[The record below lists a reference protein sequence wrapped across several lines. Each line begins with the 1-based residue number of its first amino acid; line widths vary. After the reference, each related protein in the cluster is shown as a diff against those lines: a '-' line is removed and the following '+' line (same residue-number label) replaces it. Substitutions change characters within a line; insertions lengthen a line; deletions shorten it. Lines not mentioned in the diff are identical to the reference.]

1 MAHERICLLVQ
12 RVQET
17 QAPSLG
23 REDPWRGKWQPASVF
38 LPGKFHGQ
46 GSLAGYGPWGCKESD
61 WLRDWACERVRAHTY
76 THTHT
81 HTHTHTEDTCGPP
94 EDCFQ
99 QCEDWSR
106 AETVMP
112 RARAEVVPKKERQEA
127 HTWVLTLPF
136 TGVLIHSASV
146 HVGC

>member
-1 MAHERICLLVQ
+1 MATCFSILTWKIPWTGEPSRLWSMGLQ
-12 RVQET
+12 RVRLTEGLSMC
-17 QAPSLG
+17 A
-23 REDPWRGKWQPASVF
+23 
-38 LPGKFHGQ
+38 
-46 GSLAGYGPWGCKESD
+46 
-61 WLRDWACERVRAHTY
+61 RARA
-76 THTHT
+76 HTHT
-81 HTHTHTEDTCGPP
+81 HTDTEDTCGPP
-94 EDCFQ
+94 KDCFQ

-136 TGVLIHSASV
+136 TGALIHSASV